1 MMVKRIVVFIGIVAL
16 TIPLIGSVAS
26 ALPNFALSA
35 SPQVVD
41 FGNVRPVLG
50 IVSQTVTISNVSA
63 DNLGGGVYGY
73 RGDVNLPAG
82 FSVNPDPRVSTCIA
96 SGGSFSGTTVGLQNN
111 GNRSSCTFSVRFDPT
126 QLPQDTYTGRL
137 NVTIGLNTI
146 TVVTVAQVVRG
157 IPGGPNPNLAL
168 SANPSIVDFGLVAP
182 AGGIV
187 SQTVTIS
194 NVSADNL
201 PGGRYVFLGDV
212 NLPAGFSVNPD
223 PGLSTCIASG
233 GSLSG
238 TTVGLLNNGPSCTL
252 TVRFDPTQ
260 LPQDSYQGRLNITLG
275 GNTLR
280 VLAVANIARGIPGGP
295 NPNFSLDASPEYV
308 DFGLVWP
315 ALGTVSASVTIT
327 NVSAANLN
335 GGRYVFLGD
344 TNLPG
349 GFNVDPDPN
358 FSSCIAVGGSL
369 SGTTRGLLSNGRGC
383 TFTVRFDPTQLP
395 EGGYTGRLN
404 VTIGGSTI
412 RVLAFAN
419 IARGIPGGPNP
430 NLALSAN
437 PSIVD
442 FGPVLPAGGTVS
454 QTVTISNVS
463 ADNLPGGFYAF
474 LGDVNLPAG
483 FSVNPDP
490 GMSTCIASGGS
501 LSGTTVGLFN
511 NGPSCTLTVRF
522 DPTQLPQ
529 DSYQGRLNITM
540 GGNTLRLLA
549 VADVVRGLP
558 GGPNPNFA
566 LTANPQPIDFGR
578 VQPALGTVS
587 ASVTI
592 TNASAAALPGGRYV
606 FLGDTNLP
614 GGFNINPDPGLSTCI
629 ASGGSLSGTTVALLS
644 HGTCTF
650 TVRFD
655 PTQLTED
662 SYLGRLNVTL
672 GGNTLRVLA
681 VADIARGIPGLPNP
695 NYALD
700 ANPPYVNF
708 GRVRPALGPVTQTVT
723 IENASAEPLP
733 SGRYVFLG
741 DVNLPAG
748 FSVNPDP
755 GLSTCITSGG
765 SLSGTTVGLLS
776 NGPSCTFTVRFD
788 PTQLPSGDYLGRINI
803 TMGGNTLRLLAF
815 AEVVRIIG

>member
-1 MMVKRIVVFIGIVAL
+1 LFGGVAN
-16 TIPLIGSVAS
+16 

-35 SPQVVD
+35 SPQLLD
-41 FGNVRPVLG
+41 FGRVHPALG
-50 IVSQTVTISNVSA
+50 TVSQTVTISNVSA
-63 DNLGGGVYGY
+63 DNLGGGVYSFL
-73 RGDVNLPAG
+73 GDVNLPAG
-82 FSVNPDPRVSTCIA
+82 FSVSPDPALSTCIA
-96 SGGSFSGTTVGLQNN
+96 SGGSLSGTTVGLQNN
-111 GNRSSCTFSVRFDPT
+111 GNRSSCTFTVRFDPS
-126 QLPQDTYTGRL
+126 QLPEDTYTARL
-137 NVTIGLNTI
+137 NVTIGGNTI
-146 TVVTVAQVVRG
+146 TVLSVAQVVRG
-157 IPGGPNPNLAL
+157 IPGGPNPNFAL

-182 AGGIV
+182 AGGTV

-238 TTVGLLNNGPSCTL
+238 TTVGLLNNGPSCTF

-260 LPQDSYQGRLNITLG
+260 LPEDTYEGRLNITLG

-295 NPNFSLDASPEYV
+295 NPNFSLDASPPYV

-315 ALGTVSASVTIT
+315 ALGTVSQTVTIS
-327 NVSAANLN
+327 NVSAENLN

-349 GFNVDPDPN
+349 GFNVNPDPN

-369 SGTTRGLLSNGRGC
+369 SGITRGLLNNGRGC
-383 TFTVRFDPTQLP
+383 TFSVRFDPTQLT
-395 EGGYTGRLN
+395 EGEYTGRLN

-412 RVLAFAN
+412 RVLAFADVT
-419 IARGIPGGPNP
+419 RGIPGGPNP
-430 NLALSAN
+430 NFALSAN

-442 FGPVLPAGGTVS
+442 FGPVLPAGGIVS
-454 QTVTISNVS
+454 QTITIENES
-463 ADNLPGGFYAF
+463 AEALPGGFYVF
-474 LGDVNLPAG
+474 LGDTNLPAG
-483 FSVNPDP
+483 FNVNPDP

-501 LSGTTVGLFN
+501 LSGTTRVLLSHGT
-511 NGPSCTLTVRF
+511 CTFAVRF

-529 DSYQGRLNITM
+529 DSYQGRLNVTM

-566 LTANPQPIDFGR
+566 LTANPQPVDFGR
-578 VQPALGTVS
+578 VQPVLGTVS

-614 GGFNINPDPGLSTCI
+614 GGFNVNPDPGLSTCI
-629 ASGGSLSGTTVALLS
+629 ASGGSLSGTTVGLLS

-662 SYLGRLNVTL
+662 TYLGRLNVTL

-708 GRVRPALGPVTQTVT
+708 GRVRPALGAVTQTVT
-723 IENASAEPLP
+723 IENASAETLP
-733 SGRYVFLG
+733 GGRYVFLG

-748 FSVNPDP
+748 FSVIPDP
-755 GLSTCITSGG
+755 GRSTCITSGG
-765 SLSGTTVGLLS
+765 TLSGTTVGLLN

-788 PTQLPSGDYLGRINI
+788 PTQLPSGDYLGRLNI

-815 AEVVRIIG
+815 AEVVRLIG